1 MKFSFQKNLIPTFN
15 GAFCRLCCLQK
26 DELSRFFPPNGTP
39 NQLLIFKI
47 EYCTGICVSYATDRN
62 ASICAKCIERTEKL
76 FRFKQLCVANERW
89 LKMEN
94 GSASVVPA
102 CTLTEDR
109 MISAASCES
118 LLTIGT
124 EQLEEDFPCSAEAD
138 RDLSSIPA
146 TQELNE
152 KDRTDESNQVTSSDG
167 RGRPHIKIKIRLAP
181 DTVSSLQDN
190 TAEDSKCLRNSS
202 TAFSLIPGTKSR
214 SGRLYLVYKGYHY
227 SDYQSKKNVYRCT
240 QRNPVYC
247 RAKVLLRNDRVYE
260 INDNSHDHPM
270 PRKSWRR
277 RTITFKE

>member
-1 MKFSFQKNLIPTFN
+1 MDISFQKTLIPTFN

-26 DELSRFFPPNGTP
+26 DELCRLFTPNGTP

-47 EYCTGICVSYATDRN
+47 EYCTGICVSNATDGN

-94 GSASVVPA
+94 GSASVDPA
-102 CTLTEDR
+102 YSGTLTEDR
-109 MISAASCES
+109 MISADSCES

-124 EQLEEDFPCSAEAD
+124 EQLEEDFPCCADAD

-146 TQELNE
+146 TQESIE
-152 KDRTDESNQVTSSDG
+152 KAITDESEQVTSSDSH
-167 RGRPHIKIKIRLAP
+167 GRPRIKIRIRLAP
-181 DTVSSLQDN
+181 DN
-190 TAEDSKCLRNSS
+190 TSEDSKCDQNSS

-240 QRNPVYC
+240 QRNPIYC
-247 RAKVLLRNDRVYE
+247 RAKVLLKNDQVYE

-270 PRKSWRR
+270 PRKSWR
-277 RTITFKE
+277 TITFKE